1 MLNQKRKI
9 DLLFLVI
16 ALVIMILQITV
27 LDFEYLFAGYMLGF
41 IAASFIMQRD
51 VKRFNE
57 NINMRIGLN
66 MTLHMIIYAATFLLA
81 IKLSDAAFIAAVL
94 TLLAYRYSLIL
105 ILKRKV
111 D

>member
-16 ALVIMILQITV
+16 ALIIAVLQMTILN
-27 LDFEYLFAGYMLGF
+27 FEYLFVGYMLGF
-41 IAASFIMQRD
+41 IASSIVMQRD

-57 NINMRIGLN
+57 DINMRIGIN
-66 MTLHMIIYAATFLLA
+66 MALHMVIYAATFLLA

-94 TLLAYRYSLIL
+94 SLLAYRYLLIL
-105 ILKRKV
+105 TLKRKV

>member
-16 ALVIMILQITV
+16 ALVVAILQMTI
-27 LDFEYLFAGYMLGF
+27 LNFEYLFVGYILGF
-41 IAASFIMQRD
+41 VAASFVMQKD

-66 MTLHMIIYAATFLLA
+66 MALHLIIYALTFLLA

-94 TLLAYRYSLIL
+94 TLLSYRYLLIL
-105 ILKRKV
+105 TLKRKV